1 MNSLGSSDYRTTS
14 YALGELSEKEA
25 FEFEADMAHDPGLA
39 HETLVMG
46 NFGDLLGKALRSEA
60 KDAKAGRG
68 RDAGI
73 AALAAALRKIDAEP
87 AGQRP
92 GGEAAAPGVR
102 SAILPKRPSTRTAV
116 WYASAAACLGFGA
129 LSTVLIGGGEVAV
142 APAATAGEPE
152 GKIEVSITPENIV
165 EEVIAARAA
174 ISGSSTSSSSS
185 FAATSQP
192 EAEEKS
198 SAASYD
204 RSDLVSVRDIVNP
217 ADDGPVQRAAV
228 DSGFPLRG
236 EKSDSAEIE
245 QPPKPVMPDGYIEA
259 APSEPAPASGV
270 PSRGY
275 SFLSAF
281 DYPASTFSIAVD
293 SVSYPRIRHQLR
305 SGRLPHP
312 SDVRIEEILNY
323 FGYDNPEP
331 AGNRPAS
338 LKGEIAPCPWEPDN
352 RLVRIALQGRDLAA
366 DERPPANLTVL
377 VDASESM
384 ESAMPMVRSALAV
397 LVPKLQAEDR
407 ISVLTYG
414 GGPGVVLPTTSG
426 GEPAAIR
433 AAIAKLEAANPAAA
447 AGSAGS
453 ASLPAAYTAALGG
466 FSKGGANSVILI
478 TDGDFNLGVID
489 AERLVTLI
497 RDYAA
502 YASIRLNIF
511 GVGDAASSEAAMEVL
526 ARSGSGHYRFLDS
539 AEEAQRAFSDELGA
553 SLVTVAA
560 DAKVQVHFNPAEV
573 HSYRLLGYEN
583 RLLAA
588 DDFESDSDAGDLGA
602 GQAVTALYE
611 IIPVGSDAAERADR
625 GRFTPVVNQLLL
637 QSGGMSEFASGE
649 VLRAQ
654 VRLSDPR
661 QGAYAKPVELVERV
675 KVNGSTLQ
683 DASDDFRF
691 AAACAGFGMLL
702 QRPEAAAPG
711 RGLNFAQMLYLADS
725 AKGEDPSGQRAEMV
739 ELLKAAQ
746 RLAAQQRSR

>member
-1 MNSLGSSDYRTTS
+1 M
-14 YALGELSEKEA
+14 
-25 FEFEADMAHDPGLA
+25 
-39 HETLVMG
+39 
-46 NFGDLLGKALRSEA
+46 
-60 KDAKAGRG
+60 
-68 RDAGI
+68 
-73 AALAAALRKIDAEP
+73 
-87 AGQRP
+87 
-92 GGEAAAPGVR
+92 
-102 SAILPKRPSTRTAV
+102 
-116 WYASAAACLGFGA
+116 
-129 LSTVLIGGGEVAV
+129 LIGGGEVAV

-426 GEPAAIR
+426 DEPAAIR
-433 AAIAKLEAANPAAA
+433 AAIGKLEAANPAAA
-447 AGSAGS
+447 AAAAGS

-466 FSKGGANSVILI
+466 FSKGGANSVIPI

-497 RDYAA
+497 RELR
-502 YASIRLNIF
+502 RLRLDPAQHLR
-511 GVGDAASSEAAMEVL
+511 GGDAASSEAAMEVL
-526 ARSGSGHYRFLDS
+526 ACAEYHYRFLDS

-573 HSYRLLGYEN
+573 RQLPAAGLRKPAACGGRLRIRFRCRGP
-583 RLLAA
+583 RR
-588 DDFESDSDAGDLGA
+588 GA
-602 GQAVTALYE
+602 GGHRALRDH
-611 IIPVGSDAAERADR
+611 PSRVGCRRARRPRALHPGGQPALAPERRDERIRVRRSA
-625 GRFTPVVNQLLL
+625 
-637 QSGGMSEFASGE
+637 
-649 VLRAQ
+649 LRAH
-654 VRLSDPR
+654 R
-661 QGAYAKPVELVERV
+661 
-675 KVNGSTLQ
+675 
-683 DASDDFRF
+683 
-691 AAACAGFGMLL
+691 
-702 QRPEAAAPG
+702 
-711 RGLNFAQMLYLADS
+711 S
-725 AKGEDPSGQRAEMV
+725 A
-739 ELLKAAQ
+739 
-746 RLAAQQRSR
+746 